1 MKRYTKRTSNR
12 MSCSCIFDHSYIFL
26 LHTVIGQ
33 IVILVRELSRDTI
46 EKVMSKSDEQL
57 GLEFLMGM
65 FQDKP

>member
-1 MKRYTKRTSNR
+1 
-12 MSCSCIFDHSYIFL
+12 
-26 LHTVIGQ
+26 VIGQ